1 VGRAFLRA
9 QTPAPRAKLEYT
21 SLAEAFCVCPFTFAE
36 LCCVNC
42 VVWGVELDPR
52 KFHRKLTTTK
62 GFVVPSGGTTS
73 RGGRPVRLH
82 LVGAADILRPPLM
95 RPDNP
100 KRGRSR

>member
-1 VGRAFLRA
+1 MPFQLRGA
-9 QTPAPRAKLEYT
+9 VLRQLRGQGSGVRPP
-21 SLAEAFCVCPFTFAE
+21 E
-36 LCCVNC
+36 L
-42 VVWGVELDPR
+42 
-52 KFHRKLTTTK
+52 HRKLTTTK

-82 LVGAADILRPPLM
+82 RVGAADILRPPLM